1 MKQGMLLLA
10 MVGLAWLKVEAQSE
24 SNTEDHCSV
33 CKNHVHISE
42 NPYRLDFKGEVPF
55 IIASGSILGAGFLI
69 SALDDTKP
77 FTEEQLA
84 NLNIRSI
91 NSFDRRSVFN
101 QSSSA
106 ASASDYIRTGITIF
120 PLLLLTEHHT
130 KQDISAL
137 LVMSAEVMAITYG
150 LTATTKNLA
159 NRTRPNT
166 FNPATP
172 LDERTSS
179 GSRESFFSGH
189 TSHTAAAS
197 FFLAKVISDYH
208 PNMARGKKIAL
219 WTLAA
224 GIPATTAYLRVK
236 AGKHF
241 PTDVM
246 AGYAVGAVTGWLI
259 PHLHKAERPNF
270 FGKLNWQVYPA
281 AGGMQVSLR
290 LGL

>member
-1 MKQGMLLLA
+1 MKQWMLVLA
-10 MVGLAWLKVEAQSE
+10 IVCMAWLEVAAQNS
-24 SNTEDHCSV
+24 TDDHCSV
-33 CKNHVHISE
+33 CKNHVHVSE

-55 IIASGSILGAGFLI
+55 IIASGSILGAGFLA
-69 SALDDTKP
+69 SALNDTKP

-84 NLNIRSI
+84 NLNIKSI

-106 ASASDYIRTGITIF
+106 ANASDYIRTGITIF

-130 KQDISAL
+130 KEDISAL
-137 LVMSAEVMAITYG
+137 LVMSTEVMAITYG
-150 LTATTKNLA
+150 LTSISKNVT
-159 NRTRPNT
+159 NRTRPST

-172 LDERTSS
+172 LDERTSN
-179 GSRESFFSGH
+179 GARESFFSGH

-208 PNMARGKKIAL
+208 PNMAKGKKIAL

-241 PTDVM
+241 PTDVI
-246 AGYAVGAVTGWLI
+246 AGYAVGAFTGWLV
-259 PHLHKAERPNF
+259 PHLHQAKRPNPF
-270 FGKLNWQVYPA
+270 SKLNWQVYPT
-281 AGGMQVSLR
+281 AGGMQVTLR
-290 LGL
+290 MGL

>member
-1 MKQGMLLLA
+1 MKQWTLLMA
-10 MVGLAWLKVEAQSE
+10 MVCLARLVVEAQTS
-24 SNTEDHCSV
+24 TDDHCSV
-33 CKNHVHISE
+33 CKNHVHITE
-42 NPYRLDFKGEVPF
+42 NPYRLDFKRELPF
-55 IIASGSILGAGFLI
+55 ILASGSILGAGFLV

-84 NLNIRSI
+84 NLNIGSI

-137 LVMSAEVMAITYG
+137 LVMSTEVMAITYG
-150 LTATTKNLA
+150 LTSITKNVA
-159 NRTRPNT
+159 NRTRPNA
-166 FNPATP
+166 FNPAIP

-179 GSRESFFSGH
+179 GARESFFSGH

-208 PNMARGKKIAL
+208 PNMAKGKKIAL
-219 WTLAA
+219 WTLGA

-246 AGYAVGAVTGWLI
+246 AGYAVGAFTGWLV
-259 PHLHKAERPNF
+259 PHLHKAKKSNPF
-270 FGKLNWQVYPA
+270 SKLNWQVYPT

-290 LGL
+290 MGL